1 MDEAQIRR
9 AAQDALRTYGPMH
22 STDLSRRLSTS
33 DDSHVGDDGPDP
45 DWVRSVL
52 LDDRDTDVFSA
63 FPLADGRLCDLDAL
77 LGELTLTHVLT
88 DQERAS
94 DTLELDPDLAILHV
108 LSPDGRTVPLD
119 DGRTATYTD
128 GADALAVPDD
138 WLPAEP
144 VLAVRVVDGRV
155 GRSGLTTVP
164 PVDDVVVDRL
174 ARTFAVTRDHLH
186 AVDVV
191 DLLIEARARYPQLL
205 GDAHAP
211 VRDLLAAAELRSI
224 DHEVLRDDEP
234 DPTTDIEDLVEHLRL
249 DHRFDA
255 VEAATVVG
263 VLEDVEYLAT
273 HVLRATLER
282 LSHLSKRID
291 LDDLAIERAAPEFVE
306 AMATAMS
313 AIDIEEAGDRLTVA
327 LTGTELTAAIV
338 EDVIGSER
346 MNANTILALLDASG
360 VQLPTPSSRANA
372 AWLRARALEV
382 VADDHTEAERELR
395 RAVELDDDHAPAV
408 FELACYLADRGQ
420 AGAAL
425 GLLHR
430 LEGPDVDALTS
441 LLSPYVQPGPASAG
455 RNDPCPCGSGRKHK
469 VCCQQ
474 HGGWPL
480 QERIDWVWRKVV
492 RFAVSS
498 RAEEITAPIARAAGM
513 DPDANALEDVAV
525 GNLALFEG
533 GLLELLCDLRGGLLP
548 ADELDMLREWSRT
561 RGRIYELIETRPGGE
576 VTILDL
582 ANGERVHFVDHSL
595 ARGLT
600 AGTAM
605 LAWLV
610 PEPDGPVPCNGGVRI
625 PDHLREHALHMLD
638 QEPSA
643 VELAAWYASLAAPP
657 QLATTAGDPL
667 LATTQVYEA
676 PDVEAARRSLA
687 EHLEEEGD
695 DGALLAFEDREGER
709 WLKGSVAF
717 DGATFTVS
725 TMSAVRARWFADL
738 IAEVVPEARLID
750 EQRLPAGEGGD
761 PGDPQGGGAGDP
773 FPDLDTLSDEDR
785 EALEA
790 HLDARMEEYEVQWL
804 DLEVPML
811 GGATPRE
818 AAEDPTRRDDL
829 RRLLEQIEARAEAW
843 SSAGRPMDAAR
854 LRSLLGM

>member
-1 MDEAQIRR
+1 MDEAEIRR

-22 STDLSRRLSTS
+22 TTELSRHLATS
-33 DDSHVGDDGPDP
+33 DDGHVGEEGPDP
-45 DWVRSVL
+45 AWVGSVL

-77 LGELTLTHVLT
+77 FEELTLTHVLT
-88 DQERAS
+88 DEERAS
-94 DTLELDPDLAILHV
+94 DTVELDPDLAILHA

-119 DGRTATYTD
+119 DGRTATFTD
-128 GADALAVPDD
+128 ATRALAVPDD

-144 VLAVRVVDGRV
+144 VLAVRVVGGRV

-164 PVDDVVVDRL
+164 PVDDVVADRL
-174 ARTFAVTRDHLH
+174 ARTFAAAREHSG
-186 AVDVV
+186 AVDAVE
-191 DLLIEARARYPQLL
+191 LLIEARARYPQLL
-205 GDAHAP
+205 SDAHAP
-211 VRDLLAAAELRSI
+211 VRDLLAAAGLRSI
-224 DHEVLRDDEP
+224 DHHLLRDDEP
-234 DPTTDIEDLVEHLRL
+234 DPTTDIDDLVEHLRS

-255 VEAATVVG
+255 AQAATVIG
-263 VLEDVEYLAT
+263 VLEDVEHLAT

-282 LSHLSKRID
+282 FSQLSERID
-291 LDDLAIERAAPEFVE
+291 LDDLTFERAAPELAE
-306 AMATAMS
+306 AMAAAMS
-313 AIDIEEAGDRLTVA
+313 AIDIEEAGDRLAVA
-327 LTGTELTAAIV
+327 LTDTELTAAIV
-338 EDVIGSER
+338 EDVIGSEV
-346 MNANTILALLDASG
+346 MNAGAVLALLDADD
-360 VQLPTPSSRANA
+360 VQLRTPSSRANA
-372 AWLRARALEV
+372 AWLRARALEM

-395 RAVELDDDHAPAV
+395 RAVELDEDHTLAR
-408 FELACYLADRGQ
+408 FELALYLADRGQ

-441 LLSPYVQPGPASAG
+441 LLNPYVQPGPASAG

-469 VCCQQ
+469 VCCEQR
-474 HGGWPL
+474 GGWPL
-480 QERIDWVWRKVV
+480 QERIDWVWRKVM
-492 RFAVSS
+492 RFAVSY
-498 RAEEITAPIARAAGM
+498 RAEQITAPIARAAGM

-525 GNLALFEG
+525 ANLTLFEG

-548 ADELDMLREWSRT
+548 ADELDMLREWTRT
-561 RGRIYELIETRPGGE
+561 RGRIYELLETHPGGE

-582 ANGERVHFVDHSL
+582 TSGDRVRFVDHSL

-600 AGTAM
+600 TGTAV
-605 LAWLV
+605 LAWIV
-610 PEPDGPVPCNGGVRI
+610 PEPDGAAPGNGVVRI
-625 PDHLREHALHMLD
+625 PDHLREEALHVLD

-657 QLATTAGDPL
+657 HLATTAGDPL

-709 WLKGSVAF
+709 WLKGSVVF

-750 EQRLPAGEGGD
+750 EQRLPAGEGSGPPAPQGD
-761 PGDPQGGGAGDP
+761 PAGDP
-773 FPDLDTLSDEDR
+773 VLDLDTLSDDDR
-785 EALEA
+785 DALEA
-790 HLDARMEEYEVQWL
+790 HLDAKMEEYEVQWL
-804 DLEVPML
+804 DREVPML

-818 AAEDPTRRDDL
+818 AAQDPTRRDDL
-829 RRLLEQIEARAEAW
+829 HRLLEQIEEHAEGW
-843 SSAGRPMDAAR
+843 SSPGRPMDAAR